1 MNMARTYKVGPD
13 VDLDKEVIR
22 DTKGRRITEKRAK
35 DIAEETLEKIGRG
48 RPSLTGA
55 RVRSPQVSFRAPA
68 ELRAKA
74 EARATRE
81 GKTVSQLAR
90 EALERL
96 LAG

>member
-1 MNMARTYKVGPD
+1 MARTYKVGPD

-22 DTKGRRITEKRAK
+22 DSKGRRITEKRAE
-35 DIAEETLEKIGRG
+35 DIADETLAKIGRG
-48 RPSLTGA
+48 RPSLTGSRA
-55 RVRSPQVSFRAPA
+55 RSPQVSFRAPA

-74 EARATRE
+74 EARATSE